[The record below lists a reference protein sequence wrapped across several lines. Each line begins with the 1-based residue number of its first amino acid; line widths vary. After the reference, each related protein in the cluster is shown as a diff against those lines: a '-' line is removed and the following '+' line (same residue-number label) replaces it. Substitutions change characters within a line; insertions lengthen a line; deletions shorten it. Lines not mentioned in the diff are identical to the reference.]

1 MLAPTKGEPDMAM
14 QSPGRR
20 YAVVQEKSWVKVIVA
35 KAIDTHQTA
44 ELDLYNDEI
53 GMIKVKFIL
62 DTGLY
67 DPEVRTYSG
76 ETTDY
81 RSINLHIPQDGEVY
95 ALLSD

>member
-1 MLAPTKGEPDMAM
+1 MATP
-14 QSPGRR
+14 SPGRR
-20 YAVVQEKSWVKVIVA
+20 YAVIQEKACVKEKITR
-35 KAIDTHQTA
+35 AIDTHQPTD
-44 ELDLYNDEI
+44 LDLYNDEV
-53 GMIKVKFIL
+53 GMINVVFVL

-67 DPEVRTYSG
+67 DPEVRTYCG